1 MVRNFVIKL
10 SFLFIPIIIQSQNP
24 EEKTG
29 TWYMFNANNKISDS
43 FSLKTSAHIRF
54 FELAQFYQQE
64 IYRAGL
70 SYNINKRFS
79 LTGGMVYSIKEE
91 NYKTTSNKTYE
102 YRYYS
107 DFNWK
112 TTFNKLQLKPRL
124 RLEHNTNS
132 KTDFEDFSHRIRFG
146 ATLQY
151 PILKNTTL
159 YFFDEVFFNVS
170 DQVLG
175 ENRTGFG
182 LTNNISEVLKFQLGY
197 MHTHQINT
205 FSKRLQ
211 VGLLL
216 KTDFIDIL

>member
-1 MVRNFVIKL
+1 MRNFIVIL
-10 SFLFIPIIIQSQNP
+10 SFLYIPLLTQSQNT
-24 EEKTG
+24 EDKLG
-29 TWYMFNANNKISDS
+29 TWYMLNTNNKISKS
-43 FSLKTSAHIRF
+43 LSLKTSAHIRF

-70 SYNINKRFS
+70 SYNANKRFS

-91 NYKTTSNKTYE
+91 NYKTNSNKTYE

-112 TTFNKLQLKPRL
+112 TTFNKLQLKPRI
-124 RLEHNTNS
+124 RLEHSANS
-132 KTDFEDFSHRIRFG
+132 KTDFEEFSHRIRFG

-151 PILKNTTL
+151 PILKKTTL
-159 YFFDEVFFNVS
+159 YFFDEVFFNFS
-170 DQVLG
+170 DEIFG

-182 LTNNISEVLKFQLGY
+182 LTNSITDMLKIQLGF
-197 MHTHQINT
+197 MHINQTDT
-205 FSKRLQ
+205 FLNRLQ